1 MFVEDVMMVKGFIF
15 DLDGTVYLD
24 DQVIDG
30 AVEAINN
37 LREKGHKV
45 IFLTN
50 KSIATRNDYVD
61 KLNKLGI
68 QVSLD
73 EVINSNYITVK
84 YLKEHMKEGDAV
96 LVIGEDPLFEELKE
110 ENIKLTEDPNQ
121 AAYVVLGW
129 DREFNYEKLNA
140 AYQAWL
146 NKAIIL
152 ATNPD
157 RTCPVYGG
165 GQIPDCGAMIGAL
178 EGATGYPI
186 DHIIGKPSRLT
197 AEFVV
202 NEMLGLKPEQC
213 FMVGDRLET
222 DIRMGVENGLNTVLV
237 LTGITTA
244 DMVGDAAYKPT
255 YVLDSIKEIV
265 NL

>member
-1 MFVEDVMMVKGFIF
+1 MVKGFIF

-30 AVEAINN
+30 AVEAINS
-37 LREKGHKV
+37 LRDRGHKV

-50 KSIATRNDYVD
+50 KSIATRYDYVN
-61 KLNKLGI
+61 KLNKFGI

-73 EVINSNYITVK
+73 EVINSNFITVK
-84 YLKEHMKEGDAV
+84 YLKETMKDEDSV
-96 LVIGEDPLFEELKE
+96 LVIGEEPLFEELKAE
-110 ENIKLTEDPNQ
+110 HIKLTDDPNQ
-121 AAYVVLGW
+121 ATHVVLGW
-129 DREFNYEKLNA
+129 DRQFNYEKLNA
-140 AYQAWL
+140 AYQAWI
-146 NKAIIL
+146 NKATIL

-165 GQIPDCGAMIGAL
+165 GEIPDCGAMIGAL
-178 EGATGYPI
+178 EGATGQPI
-186 DHIIGKPSRLT
+186 DFIIGKPSRLT
-197 AEFVV
+197 AEFVI
-202 NEMLGLKPEQC
+202 NEILQLHPDQC

-244 DMVGDAAYKPT
+244 DMVKNAVYKPT
-255 YVLDSIKEIV
+255 YVLDSIKEITK
-265 NL
+265 L

>member
-1 MFVEDVMMVKGFIF
+1 MVKGFIF

-30 AVEAINN
+30 AVEAINS

-68 QVSLD
+68 PVSLD

-84 YLKEHMKEGDAV
+84 YLKEHMKEEDAV
-96 LVIGEDPLFEELKE
+96 LVIGEEPLFEELKAD
-110 ENIKLTEDPNQ
+110 NIKLTDDPNQ

-146 NKAIIL
+146 NKATIL

-186 DHIIGKPSRLT
+186 DYIIGKPSRLT

-202 NEMLGLKPEQC
+202 KEILGLKPEQC

-222 DIRMGVENGLNTVLV
+222 DIRMGVENGLKTVLV

-244 DMVGDAAYKPT
+244 DMVGDAVYKPT
-255 YVLDSIKEIV
+255 YVLDSIKEIG